1 MLRSHQA
8 TLLPGVAPVDP
19 TDWMMGKDRPEDVY
33 GPKPIRPASF
43 REVVWRFELDIGGQ
57 YCGVGDDDDE
67 STQTMRYRRR
77 LALNPVLGPEAVTG
91 SSRLKGGSATKV
103 ILDASIHA
111 AIALAC
117 DVKTTEEI
125 GFPIRATRGATALT
139 RDCVCVASRATRA
152 VSQAAQDDDS
162 PLSQARRVCF
172 MPGWS
177 LRAARAVP

>member
-1 MLRSHQA
+1 
-8 TLLPGVAPVDP
+8 
-19 TDWMMGKDRPEDVY
+19 MGKDRPEDVY

-111 AIALAC
+111 AIFAMSSSA
-117 DVKTTEEI
+117 I
-125 GFPIRATRGATALT
+125 GP
-139 RDCVCVASRATRA
+139 
-152 VSQAAQDDDS
+152 
-162 PLSQARRVCF
+162 
-172 MPGWS
+172 
-177 LRAARAVP
+177 